1 MTIFKPLYLGVI
13 VLLATRLSVAAQGC
27 SDAGF
32 CTIGALKQHALADQT
47 KQKITLLV
55 PVGLGDQSVL
65 VLTPGIQYDRQ
76 LSARWAVQGKLTAN
90 YASGDLGHAGG
101 LGDVFL
107 SGTYSFPTK
116 SAWMTALTLG
126 TKLPLS
132 NSNLKAGSQP
142 LPMQYQ
148 SSLGTVDA
156 IVGLSM
162 NSTRWQF
169 SAGWQQPLTGANANT
184 FMPDADNRK
193 EALAYPPSNQFTRK
207 ADVLARTAYMLVA
220 KNKVTIN
227 AGLLGI
233 YHLGTDTYTDLSGRS
248 RAIAGSDGLTLNATL
263 AGWWN
268 VSSRMRLGFT
278 GGVPLIVREVRP
290 DGLTRS
296 VVFAPEISWNF

>member
-1 MTIFKPLYLGVI
+1 MNAFKPVSLGLLI
-13 VLLATRLSVAAQGC
+13 LLATRLPVAAQGC

-32 CTIGALKQHALADQT
+32 CTIGALKQHALSDQT

-65 VLTPGIQYDRQ
+65 VVTPGVQYDRQ
-76 LSARWAVQGKLTAN
+76 LSARWAIQGKLTAN
-90 YASGDLGHAGG
+90 YASGDLGHAAGP
-101 LGDVFL
+101 GDIFL
-107 SGTYSFPTK
+107 SGTYSFPAK
-116 SAWMTALTLG
+116 STWATALTLG

-132 NSNLKAGSQP
+132 NGNLKVGNQS

-156 IVGLSM
+156 IVGLSV

-184 FMPDADNRK
+184 FLPNTDNRT
-193 EALAYPPSNQFTRK
+193 EALAYPPSSQFTRR
-207 ADVLARTAYMLVA
+207 ADVLARTAYMLVSRG
-220 KNKVTIN
+220 KVTLN

-233 YHLGTDTYTDLSGRS
+233 YHLGTDTYTDQTGRS

-268 VSSRMRLGFT
+268 VSPRTRLGFT

-296 VVFAPEISWNF
+296 VVFAPEISWLF

>member
-1 MTIFKPLYLGVI
+1 MTVFKPVYLSLFA
-13 VLLATRLSVAAQGC
+13 LLVSRLPVAAQGC

-32 CTIGALKQHALADQT
+32 CTIGALKQHAVSDQT

-65 VLTPGIQYDRQ
+65 VVTPGIQYDRQ
-76 LSARWAVQGKLTAN
+76 LSAHWAIQGKLTAN
-90 YASGDLGHAGG
+90 YATGDLGHAAGS
-101 LGDVFL
+101 GDVFL

-116 SAWMTALTLG
+116 TTWTTALTLG

-132 NSNLKAGSQP
+132 NGNLKADNRS

-156 IVGLSM
+156 IAGLSV

-184 FMPDADNRK
+184 FLPGTDNRT

-207 ADVLARTAYMLVA
+207 ADVLARAAYMLVSGS
-220 KNKVTIN
+220 KVMIN

-233 YHLGTDTYTDLSGRS
+233 YHLGTDTYTNQAGRS
-248 RAIAGSDGLTLNATL
+248 LAIAGSDGLTLNATL

-268 VSSRMRLGFT
+268 VSPRMRLGFT
-278 GGVPLIVREVRP
+278 GGIPLVVREVRP

-296 VVFAPEISWNF
+296 VVFAPEISWLF